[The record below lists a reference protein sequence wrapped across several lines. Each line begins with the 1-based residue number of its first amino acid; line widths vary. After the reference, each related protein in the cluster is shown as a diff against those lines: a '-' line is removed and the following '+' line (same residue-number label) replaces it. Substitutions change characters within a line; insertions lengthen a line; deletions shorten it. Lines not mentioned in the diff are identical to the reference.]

1 MTYVYST
8 ASSAM
13 ETGESSSQGAN
24 GKYGD
29 SLMSP
34 ASFELSAAPTITT
47 RSDRTWKMS
56 LAQRLLPLFSS
67 SFTNLTKAPSP
78 PIPAGS
84 PRLEVPHFLRK
95 NHGIKVSV
103 RKVGQVYVYNVRSA
117 TAAGVRN
124 PHHNDTSLK
133 LSVDTRVRILVIPGG
148 GFRSKPTKAHWRL
161 CEHLATTFP
170 YDMVT
175 LISPPLAP
183 KSTAPEVFPI
193 LLETYK
199 MLAREATGI
208 GEHVA
213 LVGDSSG
220 GNLAL
225 SIAIAA
231 LGESERVFK
240 DYGPMHIVLI
250 SPLVDLSPPSSSS
263 PEKSPTPSPSTPPKD
278 PILSPSTLSTIAQSY
293 TGTWALSDPRVSP
306 INADLTLLR
315 QAGTRLHV
323 IAGSYD
329 TGYLAV
335 VQLKEMCERTGVRGD
350 WLLWERQVHCFP
362 LVGWGWGVKEGVEGR
377 GWVVDRLRGKEGAR
391 KGREGKGREGKG
403 KR

>member
-1 MTYVYST
+1 MNYST

-34 ASFELSAAPTITT
+34 HSFDLGGAPNTTT
-47 RSDRTWKMS
+47 RSDRSTLMS
-56 LAQRLLPLFSS
+56 VLIRLVSIFGSR
-67 SFTNLTKAPSP
+67 FVKAPSP
-78 PIPAGS
+78 PVPAGS
-84 PRLEVPHFLRK
+84 PRLRVPHFIRK
-95 NHGIKVSV
+95 NHGVKVSE
-103 RKVGQVYVYNVRSA
+103 RKVGQVWVYNVRSR

-133 LSVDTRVRILVIPGG
+133 LSVDTRTRILVFAGG
-148 GFRSKPTKAHWRL
+148 GFRMKPSKQHWQL

-183 KSTAPEVFPI
+183 SSTAPEAFPV
-193 LLETYK
+193 LLEMYK

-220 GNLAL
+220 GNLCL

-231 LGESERVFK
+231 LGESERMFR
-240 DYGPMHIVLI
+240 DYGPTKIVLV
-250 SPLVDLSPPSSSS
+250 SPAVDLSNKN
-263 PEKSPTPSPSTPPKD
+263 PEIKNVERLD
-278 PILSPSTLSTIAQSY
+278 PLFSLSTIEEVAR
-293 TGTWALSDPRVSP
+293 GWCATWTRDDPRVSP
-306 INADLTLLR
+306 INGDLTLIR
-315 QAGTRLHV
+315 QAGTELHV
-323 IAGSYD
+323 VSGTWDVLHPDIM
-329 TGYLAV
+329 
-335 VQLKEMCERTGVRGD
+335 QLKDLCEKFGIKGE
-350 WLLWERQVHCFP
+350 WLVWEKQMHCFP
-362 LVGWGWGVKEGVEGR
+362 LTAAYGLKEGKDGR
-377 GWVVDRLRGKEGAR
+377 QWIVDRLRSK
-391 KGREGKGREGKG
+391 GKG
-403 KR
+403 

>member
-1 MTYVYST
+1 MNYST

-34 ASFELSAAPTITT
+34 TSFEQHSFPNIVR
-47 RSDRTWKMS
+47 RSDRTTTMS
-56 LAQRLLPLFSS
+56 ILIRLVRLFGSS
-67 SFTNLTKAPSP
+67 LIKAPSP

-84 PRLEVPHFLRK
+84 PRLRVPHFIRK
-95 NHGIKVSV
+95 NHGIKCSE
-103 RKVGQVYVYNVRSA
+103 RKVGSVYVYNIRSA

-133 LSVDTRVRILVIPGG
+133 LSVETRTRILVIAGG
-148 GFRSKPTKAHWRL
+148 GFRMKASKQHWQL
-161 CEHLATTFP
+161 CEHLAMTFP

-183 KSTAPEVFPI
+183 RSTAPDTFPV

-199 MLAREATGI
+199 TLAREATGI

-220 GNLAL
+220 GNLCL

-240 DYGPMHIVLI
+240 DYGPTNIVLI
-250 SPLVDLSPPSSSS
+250 SPALDLQNRNPDIKKV
-263 PEKSPTPSPSTPPKD
+263 EKAD
-278 PILSPSTLSTIAQSY
+278 PLLSLSTIEEVARGWA
-293 TGTWALSDPRVSP
+293 GTWTRDDPRVSP
-306 INADLTLLR
+306 MNADLTLIR
-315 QAGTRLHV
+315 QAGVQVHV

-329 TGYLAV
+329 VLYPDI
-335 VQLKEMCERTGVRGD
+335 VQFKDLCEKYGVKGE
-350 WLLWERQVHCFP
+350 WLLWEKQMHCFP
-362 LVGWGWGVKEGVEGR
+362 LTAGYGLRDGKEGR
-377 GWVVDRLRGKEGAR
+377 QWIVDRL
-391 KGREGKGREGKG
+391 KG
-403 KR
+403 KSST